1 MESLDAHYRF
11 FSSFFDRGVTEMI
24 SQVLQT
30 CRPQRWF
37 SFSCSTVLMALLALT
52 AQAQM
57 GGVDP
62 EPHSLG
68 TGGRSVIEGRIFYP
82 SGRNVD
88 RRFRVKLVSIRG
100 GDMTTL
106 ADDTGAFAF
115 RRLAA
120 GTYTVTVEVGS
131 EYEPVNEQVD
141 VSEGPSARG
150 SRSGLT
156 YSLTLQLRL
165 KKGNTGPASVINAAL
180 AGVPEPAA
188 ALYLKALES
197 ERAGDDKKA
206 LDQLQQAIALYSEFS
221 LALNET
227 GLIYQ
232 RLGQLDKAL
241 AAFSDAV
248 KVAPEVA
255 ELRLNYGI
263 VLFKNKQY
271 ADAEMQLQRAIALKD
286 GLTQAHFFRAKTLI
300 LLGRNAD
307 AEKELQ
313 QVIKLGGGEAAL
325 AYRYLGALYKDRGEN
340 KLAVE
345 ALETYLSLAPKAKDA
360 DSVRAIIKQL
370 RSQETAKH

>member
-1 MESLDAHYRF
+1 
-11 FSSFFDRGVTEMI
+11 MI

-30 CRPQRWF
+30 CRSQRWF
-37 SFSCSTVLMALLALT
+37 SFSCSTVLVALLAFT

-57 GGVDP
+57 GGIDP

-68 TGGRSVIEGRIFYP
+68 TGGRSVIEGRIYYP

-88 RRFRVKLVSIRG
+88 RRFRVKLAGIRG
-100 GDMTTL
+100 GDMSTL

-120 GTYTVTVEVGS
+120 GAYTVTVEVGS

-150 SRSGLT
+150 SGTGRT

-165 KKGNTGPASVINAAL
+165 KKGKSAGAAVINAAL

-232 RLGQLDKAL
+232 RLGQPDKAL

-286 GLTQAHFFRAKTLI
+286 GLSQAHFFRAKTLI

-307 AEKELQ
+307 AEKELR

-370 RSQETAKH
+370 RSQDIVKQ